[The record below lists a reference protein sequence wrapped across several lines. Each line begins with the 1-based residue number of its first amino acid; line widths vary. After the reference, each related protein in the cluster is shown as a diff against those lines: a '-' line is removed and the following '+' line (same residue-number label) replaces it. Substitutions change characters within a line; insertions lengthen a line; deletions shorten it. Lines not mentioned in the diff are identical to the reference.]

1 MSKKLGKAKKREGD
15 GEGGE
20 DCKTFFSLWCQEI
33 FVILVKG
40 KLEVSVIWRIGSIS
54 YEENWKYQV

>member
-1 MSKKLGKAKKREGD
+1 MCRRVDCALKLKKLGKAKKREGD

-33 FVILVKG
+33 FVILVKKG
-40 KLEVSVIWRIGSIS
+40 KREKKS
-54 YEENWKYQV
+54 

>member
-33 FVILVKG
+33 FVILVKKG
-40 KLEVSVIWRIGSIS
+40 KREKTVEPGGEILIL
-54 YEENWKYQV
+54 